1 MGRRRSIGFAA
12 GRRVVNLVAFAQ
24 LAAATVS
31 FVVAATVAKAWA
43 VSPGWGKLLLALALY
58 TAGNLVM
65 LRLIR
70 LLGMATAFSL
80 SAVAQLVAVNA
91 VALVF
96 YGERLGITRSIGVAL
111 AVIAVALITLGPAS
125 S

>member
-1 MGRRRSIGFAA
+1 M
-12 GRRVVNLVAFAQ
+12 NLVAFAQ

-96 YGERLGITRSIGVAL
+96 YGERLGMTRSIGVAL

-125 S
+125 P